1 MPYYKK
7 KLVLNR
13 IKAASAIRFIRQI
26 KQSIKTYNI
35 IRMMYAV

>member
-1 MPYYKK
+1 MPYYK

-26 KQSIKTYNI
+26 KQSIKNY
-35 IRMMYAV
+35 YSWDVCCV